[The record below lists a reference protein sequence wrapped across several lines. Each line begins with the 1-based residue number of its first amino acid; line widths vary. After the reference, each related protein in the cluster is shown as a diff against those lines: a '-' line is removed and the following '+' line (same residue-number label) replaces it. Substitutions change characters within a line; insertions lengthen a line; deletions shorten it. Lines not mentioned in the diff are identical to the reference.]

1 MTEFIKSDFE
11 LAAELQA
18 ILINKATGEKGGAAS
33 NIDYQRIRTHFLKKK
48 EIKSFLSNL
57 VQKNRDLD
65 QFWRF
70 IKNEFA
76 LYAEKREYIYAEFSP
91 FFDFLEHDQSVPLDL
106 IVSEGLKRFNEVN
119 VHVVWQ
125 KALERR
131 ITDPEG
137 AITSARRAMSFSRK
151 PKDARTSG

>member
-1 MTEFIKSDFE
+1 
-11 LAAELQA
+11 
-18 ILINKATGEKGGAAS
+18 
-33 NIDYQRIRTHFLKKK
+33 
-48 EIKSFLSNL
+48 
-57 VQKNRDLD
+57 
-65 QFWRF
+65 
-70 IKNEFA
+70 
-76 LYAEKREYIYAEFSP
+76 
-91 FFDFLEHDQSVPLDL
+91 VPLDL

-151 PKDARTSG
+151 PIAVLTRIRDRSITQAY